1 LKALLAGGRFRFS
14 TSAFVMDYTNLQVQT
29 PIGIGVLDIR
39 NAAAATIRGV
49 ELEGTSLI
57 GRGIEAGGHL
67 AWLDAT
73 YDGYIAVAVEGF
85 TGDVSGNRLNNAPEL
100 AGRVWIEWTG
110 DIGHSRRLS
119 LSAESTAQSTVLSS
133 IGLTE
138 SAIDAFGTALWLVA
152 LFVFLAAGAAILF
165 NQEWWR
171 QLAIIDRNGGTA
183 AFSGARVGVEK
194 DEAHGQGCVAIAN
207 IVRSP
212 KVPRAMVQAFEA
224 AQAASLAQR
233 LVGAVR
239 AGEAAG
245 GEFQP
250 VVSAALLVVHRES
263 FPYIDL
269 RVDQNASP
277 IEELARLVS
286 AYEPEADTY
295 VIRAVDPHDD

>member
-1 LKALLAGGRFRFS
+1 MLGAVVTTSSIAVGSRCPHARADIGAVLTQSCTDPRLGPLALDLLARG
-14 TSAFVMDYTNLQVQT
+14 YTAEQT
-29 PIGIGVLDIR
+29 R
-39 NAAAATIRGV
+39 NAIIAATPHR
-49 ELEGTSLI
+49 
-57 GRGIEAGGHL
+57 
-67 AWLDAT
+67 D
-73 YDGYIAVAVEGF
+73 
-85 TGDVSGNRLNNAPEL
+85 
-100 AGRVWIEWTG
+100 
-110 DIGHSRRLS
+110 
-119 LSAESTAQSTVLSS
+119 
-133 IGLTE
+133 
-138 SAIDAFGTALWLVA
+138 
-152 LFVFLAAGAAILF
+152 
-165 NQEWWR
+165 WR